1 MQTIA
6 FNQVVLAVGLCLLG
20 TLASL
25 ATSRPHRWLV
35 VTMSM
40 PVAMTVIVI
49 LMAPVSFVVSP
60 SFPIVVVMWM

>member
-6 FNQVVLAVGLCLLG
+6 INQVVLAVGLCLLG

-25 ATSRPHRWLV
+25 ATVDVHRWLV

-40 PVAMTVIVI
+40 PVAMIVIVI
-49 LMAPVSFVVSP
+49 LMAPVPLVVSP